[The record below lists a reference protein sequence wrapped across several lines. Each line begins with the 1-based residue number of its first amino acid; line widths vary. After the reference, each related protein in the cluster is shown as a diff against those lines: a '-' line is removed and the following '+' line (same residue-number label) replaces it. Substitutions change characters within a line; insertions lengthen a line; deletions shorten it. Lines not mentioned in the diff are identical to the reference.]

1 MGIVAVKIKIMH
13 VSPETDLEKIKEK
26 TKNLICKE
34 EGKNCQISEEPIAF
48 GLNALIAFFAWPE
61 EKPLEPL
68 EELLKKIENVISVQV
83 IDMRR
88 AIG

>member
-1 MGIVAVKIKIMH
+1 MGIVAVKIKIMP
-13 VSPETDLEKIKEK
+13 VSPETNLEEIKEK
-26 TKNLICKE
+26 SKNLINREK
-34 EGKNCQISEEPIAF
+34 GKNCQITEEPVAF
-48 GLNALIAFFAWPE
+48 GLKTIIAFFAWPE

-68 EELLKKIENVISVQV
+68 EESLKKIENVSSVQV

>member
-1 MGIVAVKIKIMH
+1 MGIVAVKIKIMP
-13 VSPETDLEKIKEK
+13 VSPESNLEKIKEK
-26 TKNLICKE
+26 SKNLIHKE

-48 GLNALIAFFAWPE
+48 GLKAIIAFFAWPE

-68 EELLKKIENVISVQV
+68 EESLKKIENVNSVQV